1 MKKAG
6 YLEEYQL
13 KLTVFGPLFVGSGKN
28 YSKIGYL
35 FDPVR
40 NQVAFIREEA
50 LFHWLVHTG
59 NVDGYERELR
69 SSYPDLEQ
77 FLQRCGISE
86 KDRQALI
93 RYEVNAGMALDAG
106 HTLKEIQAFQRDG
119 QGRAYVPGSS
129 VKGALRTALL
139 YEKLLTDSKPRK
151 LTRKEFPNGRVQ
163 EEIDETLYFHTL
175 YSKGDNSKERENAI
189 NSILRGISI
198 ADSQPVPDTCMT
210 LAGKR
215 DVRADGRIKSINVVR
230 ECIAP
235 GTVLTFRLTL
245 DRSILRNELTIDD
258 IKRSIASFSNY
269 YRTTY
274 RSHFPKPRG
283 GRFLKE
289 DFLVLGGGSGF
300 FGKTAIYPFLGYQ
313 RGLTF
318 TAAKLSSNF
327 RNHKHELDEEE
338 YRTSPHCLKYTQ
350 TADGMREFGIC
361 KVEIS

>member
-6 YLEEYQL
+6 HLEEYQL
-13 KLTVFGPLFVGSGKN
+13 KLTVFGPLFIGSGKN

-40 NQVAFIREEA
+40 NQVAFVREEA
-50 LFHWLVHTG
+50 LFHWLVRTG

-69 SSYPDLEQ
+69 SRYADLEC
-77 FLQRCGISE
+77 FLRRCGISE

-93 RYEVNAGMALDAG
+93 RYQVNAGMALDAN

-151 LTRKEFPNGRVQ
+151 LTR
-163 EEIDETLYFHTL
+163 
-175 YSKGDNSKERENAI
+175 GDHSENRENAA

-198 ADSQPVPDTCMT
+198 ADSQPLPDTCMT
-210 LAGKR
+210 LAGKW
-215 DVRADGRIKSINVVR
+215 DVRADGRIKNVGVVR

-235 GTVLTFRLTL
+235 ETVLTFRLTL
-245 DRSILRNELTIDD
+245 DRSILRNELTIED
-258 IKRSIASFSNY
+258 IKRSIASFSDY

-274 RSHFPKPRG
+274 RSHFPQPRG

-318 TAAKLSSNF
+318 TAAKLTSSF
-327 RNHKHELDEEE
+327 KDHGHELDEEE
-338 YRTSPHCLKYTQ
+338 YRISPHCLKYTR